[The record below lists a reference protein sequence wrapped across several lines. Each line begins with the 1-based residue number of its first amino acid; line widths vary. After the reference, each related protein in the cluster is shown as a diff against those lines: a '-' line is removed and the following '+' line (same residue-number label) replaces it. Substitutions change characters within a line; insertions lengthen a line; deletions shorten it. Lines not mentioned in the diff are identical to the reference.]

1 MAVPGNV
8 YVSKRP
14 PRKYPWLRCIRTI
27 ICGECGWVPVGKSH
41 KEVNYTIRPRKNDS
55 NIFNGIIIISYMFIR
70 KKCVLLE
77 PTQTVTKK
85 KQDFSHKFKHEMAV
99 TR

>member
-27 ICGECGWVPVGKSH
+27 ICGECGWVPVGKSY
-41 KEVNYTIRPRKNDS
+41 KEVNYRRPRKNDS
-55 NIFNGIIIISYMFIR
+55 NIFNG
-70 KKCVLLE
+70 LLYRTRYPKSE
-77 PTQTVTKK
+77 
-85 KQDFSHKFKHEMAV
+85 FSRAV
-99 TR
+99 AKNVVFRTSSSTN